1 LTDVLDFE
9 SRNVPASVALAGM
22 IGLGKAGFEILFG
35 VLGIAVASS
44 LDDSFGTGALIFGI
58 VYAIASLLL
67 LRGSRIGYYLT
78 VVLSMLG
85 LVAAVVYMFS
95 SEGTVFGG
103 TLLIALLN
111 ALVLYLLLVRQ
122 GARDFFGRG
131 VGAGP

>member
-78 VVLSMLG
+78 VALSMLG